1 MAASIS
7 FLSILNA
14 EGLSAQLISF
24 LDAAA
29 IIHFSSI
36 SKNLHGFLKT
46 EIQSEK
52 TIALLILATRIE
64 KMMRKDLMLLLTPVN
79 FRLEL
84 NTYNQSFKPF
94 IIKQA
99 CNTFK
104 IAELEFLIAFYS
116 STQEKVS
123 LLKPYLAIKS
133 RLALDSD
140 FETILSRMKRHIEH
154 CAMRPA
160 HSRTPSKEP
169 VKEKETAN
177 LGNTLAKA
185 LFTQFIPSQIQET
198 NSEISKTKTH
208 IRFIV
213 AGFLKEFQTELEQ
226 VFCTVESLALLEKT
240 WSVFFRTI
248 QTQDFSQK

>member
-1 MAASIS
+1 MTASIS
-7 FLSILNA
+7 FLSILGA
-14 EGLSAQLISF
+14 EGLGAQLISF

-29 IIHFSSI
+29 IIHFSNV
-36 SKNLHGFLKT
+36 SKKLHRILKT

-64 KMMRKDLMLLLTPVN
+64 KMMRQDLMLLLTPVN

-84 NTYNQSFKPF
+84 STYNQSFKPF

-99 CNTFK
+99 CTTFK
-104 IAELEFLIAFYS
+104 IAELEFLMRFHS
-116 STQEKVS
+116 STQETVS
-123 LLKPYLAIKS
+123 LLQPYLAIKS

-154 CAMRPA
+154 SAMRPA
-160 HSRTPSKEP
+160 HSRTLSKEP
-169 VKEKETAN
+169 VKEKEIAN
-177 LGNTLAKA
+177 LETTLAKA
-185 LFTQFIPSQIQET
+185 LFIRFIPPPIQE

-213 AGFLKEFQTELEQ
+213 AGFLKESQTGLEQ
-226 VFCTVESLALLEKT
+226 YFCTVEALALLEKT
-240 WSVFFRTI
+240 WSVFFETI